1 MENKVREFKLCVE
14 GCFREFVTINVRSS
28 SNYLYSVMNTGVEL
42 KITSTQQNSGIFAKS
57 VGSLNSIS
65 KNTPRC
71 PN

>member
-1 MENKVREFKLCVE
+1 MSGVRK
-14 GCFREFVTINVRSS
+14 
-28 SNYLYSVMNTGVEL
+28 NYLYSVMNTGVEL
-42 KITSTQQNSGIFAKS
+42 KITSTKQNSGIFAKS